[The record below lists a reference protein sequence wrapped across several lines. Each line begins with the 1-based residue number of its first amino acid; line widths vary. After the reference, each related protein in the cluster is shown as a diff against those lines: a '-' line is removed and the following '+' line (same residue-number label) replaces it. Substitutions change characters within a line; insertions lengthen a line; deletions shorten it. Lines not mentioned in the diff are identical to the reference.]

1 MVTLQYKQ
9 IIGQALV
16 QQGLIYVHQTE
27 ELKTYTI
34 LQIWIGMPHFAM
46 IERGCRR
53 IWGKTS

>member
-16 QQGLIYVHQTE
+16 QQGLIYVHQTKG
-27 ELKTYTI
+27 LKTYSI

-46 IERGCRR
+46 TGGSCRR